1 MVNHTILI
9 VSRKWTSYHKALN
22 IKKNMTYDVGNPGPC
37 FGLTQKYGG
46 VTQWMGTQLSLP
58 LLIQAYVELCLI
70 QLYVMKFVCDLWQ
83 VWCDEVC
90 LWLVAGLMWWSLSV
104 TCGRSV
110 VFSGFYITNITDQ
123 LNIILTEIFFIKN
136 LKKLIYNWFLNYWT
150 LWTIF
155 NKHRF
160 QILF

>member
-22 IKKNMTYDVGNPGPC
+22 IKTWHNIVGNPGPC
-37 FGLTQKYGG
+37 LGLTQKYGG
-46 VTQWMGTQLSLP
+46 VTQWMEPQLSLP

-90 LWLVAGLMWWSLSV
+90 LWLVTGLMWWSLSV
-104 TCGRSV
+104 TCGRSDV
-110 VFSGFYITNITDQ
+110 MKFVCD
-123 LNIILTEIFFIKN
+123 LWHVRCFFWFQHHQ
-136 LKKLIYNWFLNYWT
+136 YNWPTQHYTNG
-150 LWTIF
+150 
-155 NKHRF
+155 N
-160 QILF
+160 ILHKNSEETDS